1 MTTNNTIYK
10 ELARLEGERDAL
22 RREVA
27 AVAQEMRAWVRCDR
41 DIKAH
46 PCDGYREMTPS
57 TGLCEVCEWSEA
69 THDVW
74 AWADRLSAA
83 SSSPGEPT
91 MTVRVIRDGKA
102 EDVTFQRTLPDPPC
116 PLCGSSSSPGETRA
130 RVEYPPHADCPR
142 CHGTG
147 ECPNAQFSCI
157 CRWHRTDCR
166 FRKDTRQACH
176 CDGPP
181 ASPHG
186 PSSGKGWQQVFANVT
201 RLEVIDEHGR
211 AFTRWFC
218 VIEPSL
224 QDGGRTLKL
233 FVMPLP
239 APPQE
244 SPKE

>member
-116 PLCGSSSSPGETRA
+116 PLCGSSSSPGETRETVNTELLEALKCLVSLYVDPCPYDANTTLAAA
-130 RVEYPPHADCPR
+130 RAAISKAE
-142 CHGTG
+142 
-147 ECPNAQFSCI
+147 
-157 CRWHRTDCR
+157 
-166 FRKDTRQACH
+166 
-176 CDGPP
+176 

-186 PSSGKGWQQVFANVT
+186 PSSGEGA
-201 RLEVIDEHGR
+201 
-211 AFTRWFC
+211 
-218 VIEPSL
+218 
-224 QDGGRTLKL
+224 
-233 FVMPLP
+233 
-239 APPQE
+239 
-244 SPKE
+244 